1 MKKLFLIVVIA
12 LLSVTV
18 ANAQHVFGK
27 GSLFFNIGLGAPVN
41 YGFIPTINFSGD
53 VGVIPTGDV
62 GIVGFGGLAEIQFAD
77 YDYYW
82 NGANGTD
89 MKPIFIIGPRATWHL
104 LVFESDEFDVYAGV
118 GFGIKIWGQYN
129 YNNNTNNVEYDP
141 KVGGYGEGF
150 VGGRWM
156 FKDNL
161 GLFAE
166 LGGGAASV
174 FRFGITFSVGN
185 NQ

>member
-118 GFGIKIWGQYN
+118 GFGIEFRGQPHDN
-129 YNNNTNNVEYDP
+129 YYSNTVT
-141 KVGGYGEGF
+141 GYGEGF

-156 FKDNL
+156 FKENL

-166 LGGGAASV
+166 VGGGSRS
-174 FRFGITFSVGN
+174 FFKGGLTFSVGN
-185 NQ
+185 N